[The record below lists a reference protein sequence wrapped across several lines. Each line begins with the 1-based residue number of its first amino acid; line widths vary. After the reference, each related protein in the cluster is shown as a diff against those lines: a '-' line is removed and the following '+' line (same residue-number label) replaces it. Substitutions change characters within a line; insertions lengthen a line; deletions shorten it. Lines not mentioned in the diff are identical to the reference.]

1 MRALES
7 VLARTFFG
15 EKMKS
20 IQIALGFVLA
30 AAFSSTAQAQ
40 TASEP
45 ATTNCFELSANGT
58 AWSRTP
64 ERLCIEN
71 APGSP
76 LYILRFQS
84 GMPAN
89 DVFVARLNLL
99 ERARCIDCNQDRF
112 GLANPSNSVLNA
124 LTVVF
129 DGHRT
134 GVNGAET
141 GTVRVGTTTF
151 HYRRSA
157 TIVPPRTSVPRTV
170 PMSAPATS

>member
-1 MRALES
+1 
-7 VLARTFFG
+7 
-15 EKMKS
+15 MKS
-20 IQIALGFVLA
+20 FQIALGFVLA
-30 AAFSSTAQAQ
+30 LAFTSAAHAQTSTAR
-40 TASEP
+40 
-45 ATTNCFELSANGT
+45 ATTNCFELSTNGT

-71 APGSP
+71 TPGSP

-99 ERARCIDCNQDRF
+99 ERVRCIDCNQDRF

-141 GTVRVGTTTF
+141 GTVRVGSTTF

-157 TIVPPRTSVPRTV
+157 SIVPPRT
-170 PMSAPATS
+170 APANTLQIDTQAGS